1 MVVDIR
7 DELVESLHH
16 SQQIVANLLE
26 MTADIQDW
34 QREPAEWSFRLTAA
48 HLATIERDC
57 YLDRLTQVASG
68 SHPHFDPFVSTYL
81 DQEGFDLLASL
92 AEWTAFRRQLLDY
105 AASLSDE
112 ELRYTGTHD
121 TLGTVTVIDLLKE
134 LSTHDDRQFRHVAQ
148 LIEDY
153 LEEVSV
159 V

>member
-1 MVVDIR
+1 MAENTR
-7 DELVESLHH
+7 DELIESLRH
-16 SQQIVANLLE
+16 SQQIVARLLDL
-26 MTADIQDW
+26 TADIQDW

-57 YLDRLTQVASG
+57 HLDRIKQVAAG
-68 SHPHFDPFVSTYL
+68 SHPHFTPFVSTYL
-81 DQEGFDLLASL
+81 DQDGVDLAVSL
-92 AEWTAFRRQLLDY
+92 AEWATVRCQLFDFV
-105 AASLSDE
+105 ASLSDE

-134 LSTHDDRQFRHVAQ
+134 LSALDDRQFRYVEQ
-148 LIEDY
+148 LIRDY